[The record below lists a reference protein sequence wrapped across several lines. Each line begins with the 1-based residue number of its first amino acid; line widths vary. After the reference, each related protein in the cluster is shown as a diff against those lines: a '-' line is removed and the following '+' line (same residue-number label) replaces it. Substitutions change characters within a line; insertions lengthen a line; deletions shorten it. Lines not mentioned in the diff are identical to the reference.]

1 MKIENGVN
9 REMIAVSILEMPAP
23 KASLW
28 TPFVP
33 AFGFNQ
39 IGRVVYACCDVG
51 HVVAFEQVLIE
62 QYLVKDDPFVFE
74 THGSGPEIVLFEGIE
89 KIVNEVVAQTIIF
102 GLIIEIPGN
111 QYFRSR
117 ILTIDRIYNSTQF
130 SGKDPSLVSCRSRT
144 LKSGRP
150 VIYQNVH
157 GLVKENTLNMKDI
170 PCWFHS
176 HSTFDLGA
184 ECLGIN

>member
-9 REMIAVSILEMPAP
+9 RKMIAVSILEMPAP
-23 KASLW
+23 KASLR

-39 IGRVVYACCDVG
+39 IGRVVYAGGDIG
-51 HVVAFEQVLIE
+51 QIVAFEQVLIE
-62 QYLVKDDPFVFE
+62 QYLVKDDPFIFE

-89 KIVNEVVAQTIIF
+89 KIVGKVVAQTVIF
-102 GLIIEIPGN
+102 GLIVEIPGN

-117 ILTIDRIYNSTQF
+117 IFEIDRIDNSSQLP
-130 SGKDPSLVSCRSRT
+130 GKGSSLVSRRSRA

-150 VIYQNVH
+150 VIYKNVN
-157 GLVKENTLNMKDI
+157 GLVKENTFNMQDI

-176 HSTFDLGA
+176 HPTFDLGA